1 MLNSSTGLN
10 RPRAKPLPLL
20 PPPRTPLPHRSSS
33 STRHRGFARPILS
46 AIICHYTSPFE
57 PWPCCMAS
65 DSKCGR
71 RVALSSGTRSTTYCL
86 KVLLRTGRPRSLPCV
101 TLKCVKSQDVGGDA
115 DGGTAPVAFLEEND
129 LAVRRLTSARAHVA
143 SSRLMV
149 ISLVLGVLAPP
160 DRHRSDSAQQ
170 PQQIW
175 SRIPGQL
182 PVAPTDSEIYTSS
195 AFERA
200 WTGGAVAKQVAGRR
214 VSIGVRSWT

>member
-1 MLNSSTGLN
+1 MCLNRSTSLN

-33 STRHRGFARPILS
+33 STPNGGFARPNLS

-115 DGGTAPVAFLEEND
+115 DGGTAPA
-129 LAVRRLTSARAHVA
+129 VA
-143 SSRLMV
+143 SHTHTHTHWRPQKKTIRITASD
-149 ISLVLGVLAPP
+149 LGAHTARGNGAWGATAVT
-160 DRHRSDSAQQ
+160 Q
-170 PQQIW
+170 PKH
-175 SRIPGQL
+175 
-182 PVAPTDSEIYTSS
+182 
-195 AFERA
+195 
-200 WTGGAVAKQVAGRR
+200 AVARHAHLCCGALRR
-214 VSIGVRSWT
+214 QGPRAANLVKDSGPAPSCSDRQRDLHVERL